1 MPYKQQQPKTA
12 TAVAEDADRVKS
24 VSYRD
29 NFLSGCQRPWLTKD
43 GLWTVK
49 GMDALPYDDFS
60 ATLNATSDEM
70 RAKPSNGISEAAYT
84 FLAAAEDCRDFQKKN
99 LLGSGLDSLL
109 GILERHQQAF
119 ETLNTFG
126 NNEVRRSEEHVR
138 AAVAEVTDVM
148 AKLGQNTKAQS
159 LVCDLRM
166 MAVRLAHLAQWLHST
181 MSMCAD
187 PVRFGKSV
195 PRPDV
200 QHGSVALRAL
210 QTASL
215 QHGKTA
221 LVDFL
226 TAALVEKNSNQGKT
240 KFSKKVAVDTYDNL
254 DLEDIDVPVHAADDD
269 LLEGSPTTPRQGSA
283 TPRSVQKPPSKKPQ
297 TKLAQAPSA
306 PMDMGAMQQMMAAMM
321 QQMMGLSRP
330 STATLNMQDEVLA
343 SASFAVPEIDEGA
356 HSALEEPPRS
366 KKSRK
371 PKHEAHDV
379 ESAEEPELA
388 EPPRSKKN
396 KKAQKNERDDVQ
408 GADEADIP
416 APKSKKTKKQ

>member
-1 MPYKQQQPKTA
+1 
-12 TAVAEDADRVKS
+12 
-24 VSYRD
+24 
-29 NFLSGCQRPWLTKD
+29 
-43 GLWTVK
+43 
-49 GMDALPYDDFS
+49 MDALPFDDFS

-70 RAKPSNGISEAAYT
+70 RAKPSNGISEASYT

-119 ETLNTFG
+119 QTLNTFG
-126 NNEVRRSEEHVR
+126 NNEVRRSEDHVR

-181 MSMCAD
+181 MSMCAE
-187 PVRFGKSV
+187 PVKFGKSV

-210 QTASL
+210 QTASQ
-215 QHGKTA
+215 QHGKAA

-240 KFSKKVAVDTYDNL
+240 KFSKKLPVGTYDNL
-254 DLEDIDVPVHAADDD
+254 DLEEIDVPVRAADDD
-269 LLEGSPTTPRQGSA
+269 LLEGSPTTPRVGSA
-283 TPRSVQKPPSKKPQ
+283 TARPVQKPASKKQ
-297 TKLAQAPSA
+297 QNLAQAPSA
-306 PMDMGAMQQMMAAMM
+306 PMDMAAMQQMMAAMM

-330 STATLNMQDEVLA
+330 STATLNMHDEVLA
-343 SASFAVPEIDEGA
+343 SAAFAGPVSIDDGA
-356 HSALEEPPRS
+356 QGALEGPPRS
-366 KKSRK
+366 KKSK
-371 PKHEAHDV
+371 KNEKHETHDV
-379 ESAEEPELA
+379 EIEEEGA
-388 EPPRSKKN
+388 MAGPPRSKKS
-396 KKAQKNERDDVQ
+396 KRAQKHEPDDVEE
-408 GADEADIP
+408 GDEADMP